1 MKEKAKKVFHFL
13 KKRVRLSVII
23 VTLLFGGLLLIGSYS
38 YAFYTISTEK
48 ENVLSLAAVRFD
60 YVLNEQYE
68 NEMTLS
74 FTEQEISE
82 FPISIQAN
90 NLLTSSWQLYYLD
103 PNSIDITVYYKEEES
118 LPYGNIDPNGNVT
131 VTLVI
136 QNRSGKSG
144 NLTIGV
150 QGGLVDKE
158 LILSPNQICI
168 DEAYPSTL
176 PILVDSVTGGKTTTV
191 ASAKPGE
198 VITLTNTPNSGFS
211 YYGATVTNTETK
223 EVLTTLSSSQKTFT
237 MPDYGVTVR
246 PKWQY
251 ANKKILWVNQVGIG
265 TWVKGNYDVRECPFR
280 SWSDGTT
287 LRFDLP
293 GRSRQDAWRNLNMD
307 LTHYASI
314 YIGINVQNSATI
326 SAAVNSTTSAWVHYT
341 SGFKQVTSENGKYV
355 SMTLDITNVTG
366 NRYLGIQV
374 LGDSGY
380 VIIDAIQLNG
390 RLYQ

>member
-23 VTLLFGGLLLIGSYS
+23 VTLLFGVLLLIGSYS

-90 NLLTSSWQLYYLD
+90 NLLASSWQLYYVD
-103 PNSIDITVYYKEEES
+103 PNSTDIAVYYQEEGS
-118 LPYGNIDPNGNVT
+118 FPYGNIDPNGNVT

-158 LILSPNQICI
+158 LTLSENHIRVDTPYSSKI
-168 DEAYPSTL
+168 
-176 PILVDSVTGGKTTTV
+176 PILVDSVTGGTTTTV
-191 ASAKPGE
+191 SSANPGD

-237 MPDYGVTVR
+237 MPDYGVTIR
-246 PKWQY
+246 SKWRH
-251 ANKKILWVNQVGIG
+251 ADKIVLWLDQVGIG
-265 TWVKGNYDVRECPFR
+265 TWVAGRVDGCDSSFGSYSN
-280 SWSDGTT
+280 GTT
-287 LRFDLP
+287 LRFDASC
-293 GRSRQDAWRNLNMD
+293 RSRKDVWRNLNID
-307 LTHYASI
+307 LTHYSSI
-314 YIGINVQNSATI
+314 YLGFLPSGEATVYV
-326 SAAVNSTTSAWVHYT
+326 AVNTSTSSWVHYT
-341 SGFKQVTSENGKYV
+341 SGNKSITATNGKYA
-355 SMTLDITNVTG
+355 SLTLDITKVTG

-374 LGDSGY
+374 LFENGF
-380 VIIDAIQLNG
+380 VIVDAIRLNG
-390 RLYQ
+390 RIYQ

>member
-23 VTLLFGGLLLIGSYS
+23 VTLLFGVLLLIGSYS

-68 NEMTLS
+68 NKMTLS

-103 PNSIDITVYYKEEES
+103 PNSTDITVYYQEEES

-158 LILSPNQICI
+158 LILSPNQIRI

-246 PKWQY
+246 PKWLY
-251 ANKKILWVNQVGIG
+251 ESKKILWYNEVSAG
-265 TWVKGNYDVRECPFR
+265 TWIDGRTDGCGSSFR
-280 SWSDGTT
+280 LFDNGTT
-287 LRFDLP
+287 LRFDTSC
-293 GRSRQDAWRNLNMD
+293 RTRKDAWRNLNID
-307 LTHYASI
+307 LTHYSSLVVQILAS
-314 YIGINVQNSATI
+314 GPTTFSA
-326 SAAVNSTTSAWVHYT
+326 VVSTSTSSWVHYT
-341 SGFKQVTSENGKYV
+341 SGNKSVTTNGGWV
-355 SMTLDITNVTG
+355 SVNLDLTNITG
-366 NRYLGIQV
+366 NRYLGVQA
-374 LGDSGY
+374 LYDSGS
-380 VIIDAIQLNG
+380 VTIDAIRLGG

>member
-23 VTLLFGGLLLIGSYS
+23 VTLLFGVLLLIGSYS

-103 PNSIDITVYYKEEES
+103 PNSIDITVYYQEEGS

-158 LILSPNQICI
+158 LTLSENHIRVDTPYSSKI
-168 DEAYPSTL
+168 
-176 PILVDSVTGGKTTTV
+176 PILVDSVTGGTTTTV
-191 ASAKPGE
+191 SSANPGD

-246 PKWQY
+246 PKWLY
-251 ANKKILWVNQVGIG
+251 ESKKILWYNEVSAG
-265 TWVKGNYDVRECPFR
+265 TWIDGRTDGCGSSFR
-280 SWSDGTT
+280 LFDNGTT
-287 LRFDLP
+287 LRFDTSC
-293 GRSRQDAWRNLNMD
+293 RTRKDAWRNLNID
-307 LTHYASI
+307 LTHYSSLVVQILAS
-314 YIGINVQNSATI
+314 GPTTFSA
-326 SAAVNSTTSAWVHYT
+326 VVSTSTSSWVHYT
-341 SGFKQVTSENGKYV
+341 SGNKSVTTNGGWV
-355 SMTLDITNVTG
+355 SVNLDLTNITG
-366 NRYLGIQV
+366 NRYLGVQA
-374 LGDSGY
+374 LYDSGS
-380 VIIDAIQLNG
+380 VTIDAIRLGG

>member
-23 VTLLFGGLLLIGSYS
+23 ITLLFGLLLFIGSYS

-68 NEMTLS
+68 NKMTLS

-103 PNSIDITVYYKEEES
+103 PNSTDITVYYQEEGS

-158 LILSPNQICI
+158 LILSPNQIRI

-176 PILVDSVTGGKTTTV
+176 PIFVDSVTGGKTTTV

-211 YYGATVTNTETK
+211 YYGGTVTNTETK

-246 PKWQY
+246 PKWLY
-251 ANKKILWVNQVGIG
+251 ESKKILWYNEVSAG
-265 TWVKGNYDVRECPFR
+265 TWIDGRTDGCGSSFR
-280 SWSDGTT
+280 LFDNGTT
-287 LRFDLP
+287 LRFDTSC
-293 GRSRQDAWRNLNMD
+293 RTRKDAWRNLNID
-307 LTHYASI
+307 LTHYSSLVVQILAS
-314 YIGINVQNSATI
+314 GPTTFSA
-326 SAAVNSTTSAWVHYT
+326 VVSTSTSSWVHYT
-341 SGFKQVTSENGKYV
+341 SGNKSVTTNGGWV
-355 SMTLDITNVTG
+355 SVNLDLTNITG
-366 NRYLGIQV
+366 NRYLGVQA
-374 LGDSGY
+374 LYDSGS
-380 VIIDAIQLNG
+380 VTIDAIRLGG